1 MILHVG
7 PLADDPLDAAAQFH
21 AEILPQARALLRQD
35 DDLTLIFAPGG
46 HEHQGW
52 RLAVVQALARDH
64 APRRVNAVAGASEQA
79 VAAAADWL
87 TLAQGITGQYLRL
100 DGQGAGSVL

>member
-21 AEILPQARALLRQD
+21 AEILPQARALLGQD